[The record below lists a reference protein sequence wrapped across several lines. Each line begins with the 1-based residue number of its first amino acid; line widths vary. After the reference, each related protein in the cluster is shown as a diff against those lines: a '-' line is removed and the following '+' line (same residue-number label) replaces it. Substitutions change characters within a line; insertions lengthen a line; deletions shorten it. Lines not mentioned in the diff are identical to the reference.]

1 MWPPESSHFDSG
13 RPQITP
19 DAGLM
24 AFILSVDDDEER
36 RLKYVVR
43 DWKGS
48 KLTTATAY
56 DVFPAEAESES
67 AERTCEVK
75 PKSLISLPKFSVIV
89 E

>member
-1 MWPPESSHFDSG
+1 MWPPESSHFDLG

-24 AFILSVDDDEER
+24 AFILSVDDEER

-48 KLTTATAY
+48 KLTATAY